1 MPPKTQFRKEEI
13 VNSAIEIIEKE
24 GLESL
29 SARKIAE
36 KMGSSVAPIYTSFKT
51 MADLELELM
60 KKIKDILLEY
70 TNKSYTDIPS
80 LNIGVGY
87 IYFAREHKKLFE
99 IFFHKGS
106 QFEDVFKDFYLYI
119 NNRFKEL
126 PFFKDL
132 TNEERE
138 KLLGK
143 LWIMTHGMACLASVG
158 LLKDD
163 SDEKIISILNDAG
176 GDLIGATI
184 LKSESEDC
192 INEKLHKIFGEE
204 NEK

>member
-1 MPPKTQFRKEEI
+1 MPPKTQFTKE
-13 VNSAIEIIEKE
+13 AIINTALKITEEE
-24 GLESL
+24 GLKAL

-36 KMGSSVAPIYTSFKT
+36 KMGSSIAPIYTTFKT
-51 MADLELELM
+51 MADLEREIF
-60 KKIKDILLEY
+60 KEIKDILLDY
-70 TNKSYTDIPS
+70 TNKSYTEIPS

-87 IYFAREHKKLFE
+87 IFFAREHKKLFE

-106 QFEDVFKDFYLYI
+106 QFKDVFKDFYMYI
-119 NNRFKEL
+119 DNRFKEL